1 MRDWEILPLP
11 VGPLQ
16 ANAYLLTAPAAG
28 EAALIDPGDEP
39 QALLEAIA
47 DSGCRLRY
55 LLCTH
60 GHFDHIGAGA
70 AVQRAHDLPLLAHP
84 AERPIVA
91 QMPAHQAMF
100 GFPRTPRPRV
110 EYALA
115 DGQDLPFAGGVL
127 AVRHVPGHS
136 PGHVLFAWTG
146 AAAVG
151 DLIFAGSVGRT
162 DLPGGDAAALARSIR
177 ERVYTLPPDTALHA
191 GHGPPTTVAAEMAGN
206 PFVRP

>member
-1 MRDWEILPLP
+1 MRDSTLLPLP
-11 VGPLQ
+11 VGPVQ
-16 ANAYLLTAPAAG
+16 ASAYLLTDPAAG

-39 QALLEAIA
+39 EILLEALA

-70 AVQRAHDLPLLAHP
+70 AVQRTHDLPLLAHP

-100 GFPRTPRPRV
+100 GFPPTPRPRV

-115 DGQDLPFAGGVL
+115 DGQALPFGGGAL

-136 PGHVLFAWTG
+136 PGHVLFVWEGTAV
-146 AAAVG
+146 VG

-162 DLPGGDAAALARSIR
+162 DLPGGDAAALVRSIR
-177 ERVYTLPPDTALHA
+177 ERVYTLPPETELHA
-191 GHGPPTTVAAEMAGN
+191 GHGPPTTVATEMADN